1 LLRVYPGLIDLDQSI
16 KGRDSLLCF
25 AHIRKVGK
33 LIMMDIVIIVSALMA
48 AASVGSIALIL
59 FLIAIG
65 KIGGQA

>member
-1 LLRVYPGLIDLDQSI
+1 
-16 KGRDSLLCF
+16 
-25 AHIRKVGK
+25 
-33 LIMMDIVIIVSALMA
+33 MMDIVIIVSALMA